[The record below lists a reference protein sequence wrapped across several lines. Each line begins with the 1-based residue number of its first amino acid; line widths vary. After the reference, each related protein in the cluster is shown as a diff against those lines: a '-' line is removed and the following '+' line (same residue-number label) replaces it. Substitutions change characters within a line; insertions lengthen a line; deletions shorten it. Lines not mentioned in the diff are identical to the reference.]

1 MFWARSIVA
10 LAALAAAAPLAA
22 QDFRLQEVPSVT
34 ALAPG
39 QIAPRTIAFSDHKGD
54 EFADPA
60 TGLIRFED
68 LERAKPLQKRLLSPH
83 PAYVEPTVN
92 VTINGVTKPYKKKLH
107 MYVAEAR
114 FLLGKPPS
122 AVNPARYA
130 NLKFVQDADPAIR
143 HKPLAP
149 ADAIPLKDPEAAY
162 NRHPDR
168 RWCEGSPPPVCI
180 ESHYALEG
188 KLPMGIRL
196 ANKLEE
202 GTKKIAESIDFQSE
216 LRLLSPQETAN
227 PDIVKLTGLNTPA
240 AGAIEQTIFHVNQIM
255 TFGKLLAVFQAH
267 PADAGK
273 TVVTVF
279 MALGVKSDVLEKKK
293 EFEKVPVLRN
303 MLPSQVLVGNSSFN
317 VGTSISAGL
326 PKYVRNRIQAIAGI
340 LERSW
345 DLRGGG

>member
-1 MFWARSIVA
+1 VLTRSILA
-10 LAALAAAAPLAA
+10 LAALAAAGPLAA
-22 QDFRLQEVPSVT
+22 QEFRLEEVASAP
-34 ALAPG
+34 ALAPAK
-39 QIAPRTIAFSDHKGD
+39 IAPRTIVFSDHKGE

-60 TGLIRFED
+60 TGLIRFEEW
-68 LERAKPLQKRLLSPH
+68 ERARPLQKRLLALH

-114 FLLGKPPS
+114 FVLGKPPG
-122 AVNPARYA
+122 AVSPARFA

-143 HKPLAP
+143 HKTLAP
-149 ADAIPLKDPEAAY
+149 GEAIPLKDPEAAY

-168 RWCEGSPPPVCI
+168 RWCEGAAACI

-202 GTKKIAESIDFQSE
+202 GGKKIAESIDFQSE
-216 LRLLSPQETAN
+216 LRLLTPQEAAS
-227 PDIVKLTGLNTPA
+227 PDLLRLAGLNAPV
-240 AGAIEQTIFHVNQIM
+240 AGAIEQTIFYVNQIM
-255 TFGKLLAVFQAH
+255 TFGKLLAVFQPH
-267 PADAGK
+267 PDDSGK

-279 MALGVKSDVLEKKK
+279 MALGVKSDVLERKK

-317 VGTSISAGL
+317 TGSSISAGL
-326 PKYVRNRIQAIAGI
+326 PRYVRNRIQAIAGI
-340 LERSW
+340 LERT
-345 DLRGGG
+345 

>member
-10 LAALAAAAPLAA
+10 LTALAAAAPLAA

-68 LERAKPLQKRLLSPH
+68 WERAKPLRKRLLSPH

-168 RWCEGSPPPVCI
+168 RWCEGAGPPVCI

-267 PADAGK
+267 PSDAGK

-340 LERSW
+340 LERS
-345 DLRGGG
+345 

>member
-1 MFWARSIVA
+1 VSPARWIAAV
-10 LAALAAAAPLAA
+10 AALALSPGALA

-34 ALAPG
+34 ALAPA
-39 QIAPRTIAFSDHKGD
+39 QIAPRTIVFSDHKSD

-68 LERAKPLQKRLLSPH
+68 WERARPLQKRLLALH

-92 VTINGVTKPYKKKLH
+92 VTVNGVTKPYKKKLH

-114 FLLGKPPS
+114 SVLSKPPG
-122 AVNPARYA
+122 AVNPTRFA

-149 ADAIPLKDPEAAY
+149 ADAVPLKDPEFAY

-168 RWCEGSPPPVCI
+168 RWCEGSPPPICI
-180 ESHYALEG
+180 DSHYALEG

-202 GTKKIAESIDFQSE
+202 GGKKIAESIDFQSE
-216 LRLLSPQETAN
+216 LRLLSPQEAAH
-227 PDIVKLTGLNTPA
+227 PDLLKLTGLSTPV

-267 PADAGK
+267 PSDAGK
-273 TVVTVF
+273 TVLTVF
-279 MALGVKSDVLEKKK
+279 MALAVKSDVLEKKK

-340 LERSW
+340 LERS
-345 DLRGGG
+345 

>member
-1 MFWARSIVA
+1 VPPFRWI
-10 LAALAAAAPLAA
+10 AAAAVLALSTSAHA
-22 QDFRLQEVPSVT
+22 QDFRLQETASAT
-34 ALAPG
+34 ALAPA
-39 QIAPRTIAFSDHKGD
+39 QIAPRTIVFSDHKGD

-60 TGLIRFED
+60 TGLIRFEEW
-68 LERAKPLQKRLLSPH
+68 ERARPLEKRLLALH

-114 FLLGKPPS
+114 FIIGKPPAAAS
-122 AVNPARYA
+122 PARYA

-149 ADAIPLKDPEAAY
+149 SDTVPLKDPEFAF

-168 RWCEGSPPPVCI
+168 RWCEGSPSPTCI

-202 GTKKIAESIDFQSE
+202 GGKKIAESIDFQSE
-216 LRLLSPQETAN
+216 LRLLPPQEASN
-227 PDIVKLTGLNTPA
+227 PDLLRLVGFSAPV

-267 PADAGK
+267 PSDAGK

-340 LERSW
+340 LERS
-345 DLRGGG
+345 

>member
-1 MFWARSIVA
+1 MRLSRSVVA
-10 LAALAAAAPLAA
+10 LAALAAAGPLAA
-22 QDFRLQEVPSVT
+22 QEFRLHEAPSAA
-34 ALAPG
+34 ALAPS

-68 LERAKPLQKRLLSPH
+68 WERAKPLQKRLLALH

-92 VTINGVTKPYKKKLH
+92 VTVNGVTKPYKKKLH

-114 FLLGKPPS
+114 FVLSKPPS
-122 AVNPARYA
+122 AVNPGRYA
-130 NLKFVQDADPAIR
+130 NLKFVQDADPSIR

-149 ADAIPLKDPEAAY
+149 ADATPLKDPEAAY

-168 RWCEGSPPPVCI
+168 RWCEGAGPPVCI

-216 LRLLSPQETAN
+216 LRLLSPQEAAN
-227 PDIVKLTGLNTPA
+227 PDLLRLTGLSTPV

-267 PADAGK
+267 PADASK

-340 LERSW
+340 LEKS
-345 DLRGGG
+345 

>member
-1 MFWARSIVA
+1 VLLARSIVA
-10 LAALAAAAPLAA
+10 LFALAAAGPLAA
-22 QDFRLQEVPSVT
+22 QEFRLQEVPSAAAT
-34 ALAPG
+34 APA
-39 QIAPRTIAFSDHKGD
+39 QVAPRTIVFSDHKGD

-68 LERAKPLQKRLLSPH
+68 WERARPLQKRLLALH

-114 FLLGKPPS
+114 FVLAKPPG

-130 NLKFVQDADPAIR
+130 NLKFVQDADPSIR

-149 ADAIPLKDPEAAY
+149 ADATPVKDPEAAY

-168 RWCEGSPPPVCI
+168 RWCEAPGPLVCI

-196 ANKLEE
+196 ANKLDE
-202 GTKKIAESIDFQSE
+202 GAKKIAESIDFQSE
-216 LRLLSPQETAN
+216 LRLLTPHEAAN
-227 PDIVKLTGLNTPA
+227 PDLLRLTGLSAPV

-267 PADAGK
+267 PSDAGK

-340 LERSW
+340 LERS
-345 DLRGGG
+345 

>member
-1 MFWARSIVA
+1 LSPARLIVA
-10 LAALAAAAPLAA
+10 LFALAAGGSASAQEFRLEEVVSAAALAPAK
-22 QDFRLQEVPSVT
+22 
-34 ALAPG
+34 
-39 QIAPRTIAFSDHKGD
+39 IAPRAIAFSDHKGD

-60 TGLIRFED
+60 TGLVRFED
-68 LERAKPLQKRLLSPH
+68 WERAKPLEKKLLALH
-83 PAYVEPTVN
+83 PAYVEPVVN
-92 VTINGVTKPYKKKLH
+92 VTISGVTKPYKKKLH

-114 FLLGKPPS
+114 FVLAKPPG
-122 AVNPARYA
+122 AVNPTRYA

-143 HKPLAP
+143 HKPITP
-149 ADAIPLKDPEAAY
+149 GDATPLKDPEAAY

-168 RWCEGSPPPVCI
+168 RWCEGAGPPVCI

-196 ANKLEE
+196 ANKLED
-202 GTKKIAESIDFQSE
+202 GPKKIAESIDFQSE
-216 LRLLSPQETAN
+216 LRLLSPQEAAN
-227 PDIVKLTGLNTPA
+227 PELVRLTGLNAPV

-267 PADAGK
+267 PGDQTR

-279 MALGVKSDVLEKKK
+279 MALGVKSDVLERKK

-317 VGTSISAGL
+317 TGTSISAGL
-326 PKYVRNRIQAIAGI
+326 PKYVRNRIQAIATI
-340 LERSW
+340 LERS
-345 DLRGGG
+345 